1 MIKAKTLQTWA
12 GNSEFKYFGSVD
24 AGTVIPTYGYQRVII
39 SASQYESLLDR
50 FRGCIV
56 DLGVSFKPSRGSIG
70 EWLMSNVT
78 KTKIAPQVGAILIA
92 EGYAAKS
99 VNRGSKY
106 FDCISSISI
115 GLDCFLKWLKLLSG
129 QLYKIGIYNRHNRM
143 QNQFT
148 LH

>member
-56 DLGVSFKPSRGSIG
+56 DLVSFKPSRGSIG

-129 QLYKIGIYNRHNRM
+129 ASYTRLISTIRHNRM